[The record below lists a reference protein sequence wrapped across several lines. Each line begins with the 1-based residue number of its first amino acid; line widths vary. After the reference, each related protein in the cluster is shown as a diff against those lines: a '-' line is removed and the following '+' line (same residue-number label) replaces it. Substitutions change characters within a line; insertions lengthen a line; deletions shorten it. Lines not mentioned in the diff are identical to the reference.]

1 MARNATSLTKGR
13 KSQQSTPPASS
24 ADQGATNQKRHG
36 RKQLLQLDDMQAT
49 ELSLADA
56 VVADNEA
63 PEPENLVSEKALPA
77 KARRGRK
84 PKVSSAL
91 ETAEASAAG
100 MAANSDDQTSVV
112 EAVDLVSAPIP
123 MKARRKRTINSQPNQ
138 PQSAL
143 QTDPIDD
150 AREADASLAR
160 EVDAGTPAVTASVAK
175 WNAAMG
181 TISFEWPA
189 IEQIAA
195 AEGPNQVMAKLLLAA
210 RAEGANSRWPF

>member
-1 MARNATSLTKGR
+1 M
-13 KSQQSTPPASS
+13 
-24 ADQGATNQKRHG
+24 NQKRRG
-36 RKQLLQLDDMQAT
+36 RKQLLQLDEMQPT
-49 ELSLADA
+49 ELFPADA

-63 PEPENLVSEKALPA
+63 PEPENAVSEKALPA

-84 PKVSSAL
+84 PNVLAAL

-100 MAANSDDQTSVV
+100 ITASSDGQTSVV

-123 MKARRKRTINSQPNQ
+123 MKARRKRTINSQPSQ

-143 QTDPIDD
+143 QADPIDD
-150 AREADASLAR
+150 LETDASLAR
-160 EVDAGTPAVTASVAK
+160 EVDAGTPTGASSAAK

-181 TISFEWPA
+181 TISFDWPA
-189 IEQIAA
+189 IEQTAA